1 MTTREQRLRDDDGFP
16 AFPVNPKAHECSD
29 AEYMALR
36 GMSLRDYFAAKIAS
50 AMVSTITDDA
60 GYTRLRDLGS
70 SHGLGLSEWIASESY
85 KQADAMLK
93 ARKEPG
99 Q

>member
-1 MTTREQRLRDDDGFP
+1 MVADMTTTREQRLRDDEP
-16 AFPVNPKAHECSD
+16 AFPWGEHGTH
-29 AEYMALR
+29 LG
-36 GMSLRDYFAAKIAS
+36 GMSLRDYFAAKIAA

-60 GYTRLRDLGS
+60 GYTRLRDLGA
-70 SHGLGLSEWIASESY
+70 SHGLGLSEWIATESY